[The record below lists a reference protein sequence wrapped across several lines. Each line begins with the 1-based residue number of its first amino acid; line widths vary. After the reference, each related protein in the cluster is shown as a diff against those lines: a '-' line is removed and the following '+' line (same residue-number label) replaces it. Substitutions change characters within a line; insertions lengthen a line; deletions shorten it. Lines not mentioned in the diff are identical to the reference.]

1 MLFTTLLAILCIHS
15 FVLTYA
21 NNSTNSTALNSS
33 IGVASNL
40 NLNNS
45 NDPSVAECLNQYKH
59 RKMIPYPLWER
70 MCSGAVD
77 PPTFNCYLR
86 CDNAINQEKF
96 QICKTRCDTDKLG
109 SYYKRGMSR
118 INRRC
123 LKHFGS
129 KFRFMCKKRVSVH
142 RFYCLLG
149 CGTNMKAR
157 HYPACRRNCRRRKYP
172 DVLQCRWDC
181 REHTKYRE
189 ICDTVCSDDTNKVF
203 ATCLFLCD
211 IHHRNGTQ
219 TGFDLC
225 KTKCYYLEES
235 KHHNRSN

>member
-45 NDPSVAECLNQYKH
+45 NDSSIAECLKQYKH

-70 MCSGAVD
+70 MCSGVVD

-96 QICKTRCDTDKLG
+96 QICKTRCDK
-109 SYYKRGMSR
+109 
-118 INRRC
+118 
-123 LKHFGS
+123 
-129 KFRFMCKKRVSVH
+129 
-142 RFYCLLG
+142 
-149 CGTNMKAR
+149 
-157 HYPACRRNCRRRKYP
+157 
-172 DVLQCRWDC
+172 
-181 REHTKYRE
+181 
-189 ICDTVCSDDTNKVF
+189 
-203 ATCLFLCD
+203 
-211 IHHRNGTQ
+211 
-219 TGFDLC
+219 
-225 KTKCYYLEES
+225 
-235 KHHNRSN
+235 